1 MVNSFRFLFCS
12 LACFFSINA
21 YSAERTDYRDFTPEK
36 AQQVASRWNASFDK
50 VGKDI
55 AYAQNYASGKMD
67 NIVNQINNE
76 HQVRTMIR
84 DSGID
89 PDTGKKIRIEANV
102 TQTANKAK
110 VASTLA
116 DRLKKAGDYAKNAG
130 KASIPAFV
138 GGAAVQALVDG
149 VGWVMDEGG
158 KVTKPPSL
166 EDQDVNTLQ
175 NIWFPL
181 NLGNPTNETAIQ
193 YGASTAE
200 AACKK
205 LASTMYSS
213 SYNKFISVE
222 IIDNSAVCTL
232 QHEAGPSYVLKP
244 SVKLVSNPSYNP
256 SAPQPE
262 NVEVTQEQLTEAL
275 KNALES
281 NNPALASAISEAIK
295 DAYTPEGKLASI
307 GDEEANGLAA
317 NAADTARD
325 AVTKASK
332 NTGTEPTSSGKP
344 GYYKI
349 TDGEK
354 TVEGYVY
361 PSDTSASTKTDT
373 KTETTTDP
381 ATGNQTTTGTST
393 GSLQFPAFCDW
404 AAIVCDWIGWTKEQP
419 DEPEELK
426 PVFEEINVPF
436 TPFSIANFNAQ
447 CPPDEQLSLTLME
460 QEMSF
465 VFPMKPFCDFFS
477 GIKPFVIAL
486 ASFWAV
492 KLIGNAS
499 FNSGN

>member
-1 MVNSFRFLFCS
+1 MSSLFYRGIYGMVNRFRFLFCT
-12 LACFFSINA
+12 LACFFSITA
-21 YSAERTDYRDFTPEK
+21 HSAERTDYRDFTPEK

-102 TQTANKAK
+102 TQAANKAK
-110 VASTLA
+110 VASTLT
-116 DRLKKAGDYAKNAG
+116 DRLKKAADYAKKSG

-158 KVTKPPSL
+158 KVTKQP
-166 EDQDVNTLQ
+166 
-175 NIWFPL
+175 
-181 NLGNPTNETAIQ
+181 
-193 YGASTAE
+193 TAE
-200 AACKK
+200 TLLCSANLQTCYEMAGGLRRGSPESVCSAFNKK
-205 LASTMYSS
+205 NGTVYHSATANTCYY
-213 SYNKFISVE
+213 SYNGNK
-222 IIDNSAVCTL
+222 AVL
-232 QHEAGPSYVLKP
+232 APIYKIN
-244 SVKLVSNPSYNP
+244 NPSYNASSP
-256 SAPQPE
+256 PPE

-275 KNALES
+275 KQALES
-281 NNPALASAISEAIK
+281 NNPALAAAIGQAIK

-307 GDEEANGLAA
+307 GDEQANGLAV

-325 AVTKASK
+325 AVNKAAK

-361 PSDTSASTKTDT
+361 PSETSASTKTDT

-393 GSLQFPAFCDW
+393 GSFELPAFCDW
-404 AAIVCDWIGWTKEQP
+404 AGIVCDWINWTKEEP
-419 DEPEELK
+419 DEPEQPK
-426 PVFEEINVPF
+426 PVFEEIEVPY

-447 CPPDEQLSLTLME
+447 CPPDENLSLNLMG